1 METILTQYYQSPYG
15 ELLLGSFGDKLCL
28 CDWMLNEKR
37 RVTVD
42 KRIRQALHADYEEGT
57 SEVIAR
63 AIIQLDEYF
72 ACKRTIFDVPLLA
85 VGTEFQRT
93 VWQELQNIPYG
104 KTVSYGE
111 LSRKLGNPKSRTCG
125 GGCQWGKCPLHT
137 HPLPSCGGQQ
147 PYADRLCRWTG
158 SQTRDAGIGSGLL
171 RRTVRLP
178 YRTAVLRS
186 GLFLV
191 FRRCHP
197 RHTFE
202 ELREERR
209 IGKVQFV

>member
-63 AIIQLDEYF
+63 AVIQLDEYF
-72 ACKRTIFDVPLLA
+72 ARKRTIFDVPLLA

-111 LSRKLGNPKSRTCG
+111 LSRKLGNPKAVRAVAAANGANALSILIPCHRVVG
-125 GGCQWGKCPLHT
+125 SNHT
-137 HPLPSCGGQQ
+137 LIG
-147 PYADRLCRWTG
+147 YLRWTG

-191 FRRCHP
+191 FRLLSSP
-197 RHTFE
+197 SY
-202 ELREERR
+202 
-209 IGKVQFV
+209 V

>member
-1 METILTQYYQSPYG
+1 MPIMR
-15 ELLLGSFGDKLCL
+15 K
-28 CDWMLNEKR
+28 
-37 RVTVD
+37 
-42 KRIRQALHADYEEGT
+42 AL
-57 SEVIAR
+57 
-63 AIIQLDEYF
+63 
-72 ACKRTIFDVPLLA
+72 
-85 VGTEFQRT
+85 
-93 VWQELQNIPYG
+93 
-104 KTVSYGE
+104 
-111 LSRKLGNPKSRTCG
+111 RKLFRGQSSSWMSILPVSGPYSMFHCLQSEQNSSGRCGRSCRTSLTENSVLRRAFTKAGQSESRTRG

-147 PYADRLCRWTG
+147 SYADRLCRWTG

>member
-1 METILTQYYQSPYG
+1 MQGQSFSWMSILPVSDHIRCSTACSRNRIPADGVAGVAEHPLRKNSVLRRAFTKAGQS
-15 ELLLGSFGDKLCL
+15 E
-28 CDWMLNEKR
+28 
-37 RVTVD
+37 
-42 KRIRQALHADYEEGT
+42 
-57 SEVIAR
+57 
-63 AIIQLDEYF
+63 
-72 ACKRTIFDVPLLA
+72 
-85 VGTEFQRT
+85 
-93 VWQELQNIPYG
+93 
-104 KTVSYGE
+104 
-111 LSRKLGNPKSRTCG
+111 SRTRG

>member
-1 METILTQYYQSPYG
+1 MTQYYQSPYG

-37 RVTVD
+37 RVPVD

-63 AIIQLDEYF
+63 AIIQLDEYLPVSGPYSMF
-72 ACKRTIFDVPLLA
+72 HCLQSEQNSSGRCGRSCRTSL
-85 VGTEFQRT
+85 TENSVLRRAFTKAGQS
-93 VWQELQNIPYG
+93 E
-104 KTVSYGE
+104 
-111 LSRKLGNPKSRTCG
+111 SRTRG

>member
-42 KRIRQALHADYEEGT
+42 KRIRQALYADYEEGT

-72 ACKRTIFDVPLLA
+72 ARKRTIFDVPLLA

-111 LSRKLGNPKSRTCG
+111 LSRKLGNPKAVRAVAAANGANESLAG
-125 GGCQWGKCPLHT
+125 HGF
-137 HPLPSCGGQQ
+137 GQQ

>member
-104 KTVSYGE
+104 KTVSYASFHE
-111 LSRKLGNPKSRTCG
+111 SWAIRK
-125 GGCQWGKCPLHT
+125 
-137 HPLPSCGGQQ
+137 
-147 PYADRLCRWTG
+147 PYARW
-158 SQTRDAGIGSGLL
+158 
-171 RRTVRLP
+171 RLP
-178 YRTAVLRS
+178 MGQMPSPYSSPAIVWWAAIIR
-186 GLFLV
+186 
-191 FRRCHP
+191 
-197 RHTFE
+197 
-202 ELREERR
+202 
-209 IGKVQFV
+209 

>member
-37 RVTVD
+37 RVPVD

-85 VGTEFQRT
+85 VGA
-93 VWQELQNIPYG
+93 VAAANGANALSILIPCHRVVGSNHTLIGYA
-104 KTVSYGE
+104 
-111 LSRKLGNPKSRTCG
+111 G
-125 GGCQWGKCPLHT
+125 GLAAKQGMLALEADSCDG
-137 HPLPSCGGQQ
+137 PS
-147 PYADRLCRWTG
+147 G
-158 SQTRDAGIGSGLL
+158 S
-171 RRTVRLP
+171 
-178 YRTAVLRS
+178 
-186 GLFLV
+186 
-191 FRRCHP
+191 
-197 RHTFE
+197 
-202 ELREERR
+202 R
-209 IGKVQFV
+209 IGQLF

>member
-72 ACKRTIFDVPLLA
+72 ACKRTIFDVPLPMGQMPSPYSSPA
-85 VGTEFQRT
+85 I
-93 VWQELQNIPYG
+93 VWWAATI
-104 KTVSYGE
+104 
-111 LSRKLGNPKSRTCG
+111 R
-125 GGCQWGKCPLHT
+125 
-137 HPLPSCGGQQ
+137 
-147 PYADRLCRWTG
+147 
-158 SQTRDAGIGSGLL
+158 
-171 RRTVRLP
+171 
-178 YRTAVLRS
+178 
-186 GLFLV
+186 
-191 FRRCHP
+191 
-197 RHTFE
+197 
-202 ELREERR
+202 
-209 IGKVQFV
+209 

>member
-37 RVTVD
+37 RVPVD

-111 LSRKLGNPKSRTCG
+111 LSRKLGNPKAVRAVAAANGVNALSILIPCHRVVGSNHTLIGYAG
-125 GGCQWGKCPLHT
+125 GLAAKQGMLALEADSCDG
-137 HPLPSCGGQQ
+137 PS
-147 PYADRLCRWTG
+147 G
-158 SQTRDAGIGSGLL
+158 S
-171 RRTVRLP
+171 
-178 YRTAVLRS
+178 
-186 GLFLV
+186 
-191 FRRCHP
+191 
-197 RHTFE
+197 
-202 ELREERR
+202 R
-209 IGKVQFV
+209 IGQLF

>member
-42 KRIRQALHADYEEGT
+42 KRIRQALYADYEEGT

-72 ACKRTIFDVPLLA
+72 ARKRTIFDVPLLA

-93 VWQELQNIPYG
+93 VW
-104 KTVSYGE
+104 
-111 LSRKLGNPKSRTCG
+111 
-125 GGCQWGKCPLHT
+125 
-137 HPLPSCGGQQ
+137 
-147 PYADRLCRWTG
+147 
-158 SQTRDAGIGSGLL
+158 
-171 RRTVRLP
+171 
-178 YRTAVLRS
+178 
-186 GLFLV
+186 
-191 FRRCHP
+191 
-197 RHTFE
+197 
-202 ELREERR
+202 
-209 IGKVQFV
+209 

>member
-42 KRIRQALHADYEEGT
+42 KRIRQVLHADYEEGT

-72 ACKRTIFDVPLLA
+72 ACKRRAFTKA
-85 VGTEFQRT
+85 GQSE
-93 VWQELQNIPYG
+93 
-104 KTVSYGE
+104 
-111 LSRKLGNPKSRTCG
+111 SRTRG

-147 PYADRLCRWTG
+147 SYADRLCRWTG

>member
-1 METILTQYYQSPYG
+1 MTQYYQSPYG

-37 RVTVD
+37 RVTID

-57 SEVIAR
+57 SEVISR

-72 ACKRTIFDVPLLA
+72 ARKRTIFDVPLLA
-85 VGTEFQRT
+85 VGTEFQRM

-104 KTVSYGE
+104 TTVLRRTFTKTGQSE
-111 LSRKLGNPKSRTCG
+111 SRTRG
-125 GGCQWGKCPLHT
+125 GGCQWGEFPFDI
-137 HPLPSCGGQQ
+137 HPLPSGGGQQ

-158 SQTRDAGIGSGLL
+158 SQARDAGIGSGLL

>member
-1 METILTQYYQSPYG
+1 MTQYYQSPYG

-37 RVTVD
+37 RVPVD

-111 LSRKLGNPKSRTCG
+111 LSRKLGNPK
-125 GGCQWGKCPLHT
+125 
-137 HPLPSCGGQQ
+137 
-147 PYADRLCRWTG
+147 PYVRW
-158 SQTRDAGIGSGLL
+158 
-171 RRTVRLP
+171 RLP
-178 YRTAVLRS
+178 MGQMPSPYSSPAIVWWAATIR
-186 GLFLV
+186 
-191 FRRCHP
+191 
-197 RHTFE
+197 
-202 ELREERR
+202 
-209 IGKVQFV
+209 

>member
-63 AIIQLDEYF
+63 AIIQLDEYLPVSGPYSMF
-72 ACKRTIFDVPLLA
+72 HCLQSEQNSSGRCGRSCRTSL
-85 VGTEFQRT
+85 TENSVLRRAFTKAGQS
-93 VWQELQNIPYG
+93 E
-104 KTVSYGE
+104 
-111 LSRKLGNPKSRTCG
+111 SRTCG

-147 PYADRLCRWTG
+147 PYADRLCWWTG

-202 ELREERR
+202 EL
-209 IGKVQFV
+209 

>member
-72 ACKRTIFDVPLLA
+72 ARKRTIFDVPLLA

-93 VWQELQNIPYG
+93 VWQ
-104 KTVSYGE
+104 VSMW
-111 LSRKLGNPKSRTCG
+111 LPNPK
-125 GGCQWGKCPLHT
+125 K
-137 HPLPSCGGQQ
+137 
-147 PYADRLCRWTG
+147 
-158 SQTRDAGIGSGLL
+158 
-171 RRTVRLP
+171 
-178 YRTAVLRS
+178 
-186 GLFLV
+186 
-191 FRRCHP
+191 
-197 RHTFE
+197 
-202 ELREERR
+202 
-209 IGKVQFV
+209 

>member
-42 KRIRQALHADYEEGT
+42 KRIRQVLHADYEEGT

-111 LSRKLGNPKSRTCG
+111 LSRKLGNPKAVRAVAAANGANALSILIPCHRVVG
-125 GGCQWGKCPLHT
+125 SNHT
-137 HPLPSCGGQQ
+137 LIG
-147 PYADRLCRWTG
+147 YAGEL
-158 SQTRDAGIGSGLL
+158 GIHSA
-171 RRTVRLP
+171 RKQDN
-178 YRTAVLRS
+178 AQS
-186 GLFLV
+186 
-191 FRRCHP
+191 H
-197 RHTFE
+197 HTD
-202 ELREERR
+202 ELRFFGVVELQSESVAAE
-209 IGKVQFV
+209 KHAHHKKK

>member
-37 RVTVD
+37 RVPVD

-111 LSRKLGNPKSRTCG
+111 LHESWAIRKPYVRWRLPMGQMPS
-125 GGCQWGKCPLHT
+125 PYSS
-137 HPLPSCGGQQ
+137 LPSCGGQQ
-147 PYADRLCRWTG
+147 PSTDRLCRWTG

>member
-37 RVTVD
+37 RVPVD

-93 VWQELQNIPYG
+93 VWQELQNII
-104 KTVSYGE
+104 T
-111 LSRKLGNPKSRTCG
+111 RPKSRAN
-125 GGCQWGKCPLHT
+125 Q
-137 HPLPSCGGQQ
+137 S
-147 PYADRLCRWTG
+147 DRIYFITYSPHWN
-158 SQTRDAGIGSGLL
+158 SIYS
-171 RRTVRLP
+171 P
-178 YRTAVLRS
+178 
-186 GLFLV
+186 F
-191 FRRCHP
+191 
-197 RHTFE
+197 
-202 ELREERR
+202 
-209 IGKVQFV
+209 

>member
-1 METILTQYYQSPYG
+1 MTQYYQSPYG

-63 AIIQLDEYF
+63 AIIQLDEYLPVSGPYSMF
-72 ACKRTIFDVPLLA
+72 HCLQSEQNSSGRCGRSCRTSL
-85 VGTEFQRT
+85 TENSVLRRAFTKAGQS
-93 VWQELQNIPYG
+93 E
-104 KTVSYGE
+104 
-111 LSRKLGNPKSRTCG
+111 SRTRG

-209 IGKVQFV
+209 IGKFSSSDI

>member
-72 ACKRTIFDVPLLA
+72 ACKRTIFDVPRLA

-104 KTVSYGE
+104 KQCPTASFHE
-111 LSRKLGNPKSRTCG
+111 SWAIRK
-125 GGCQWGKCPLHT
+125 
-137 HPLPSCGGQQ
+137 
-147 PYADRLCRWTG
+147 PYVRG
-158 SQTRDAGIGSGLL
+158 
-171 RRTVRLP
+171 RLP
-178 YRTAVLRS
+178 MGQMPSPYSSPAIVWWAVTIR
-186 GLFLV
+186 
-191 FRRCHP
+191 
-197 RHTFE
+197 
-202 ELREERR
+202 
-209 IGKVQFV
+209 

>member
-42 KRIRQALHADYEEGT
+42 KRIRQVLHADYEEGT

-111 LSRKLGNPKSRTCG
+111 LSRKLGNPKAVRAVAAANGANALSILIPCHRVVGSNHTLIGYAG
-125 GGCQWGKCPLHT
+125 G
-137 HPLPSCGGQQ
+137 
-147 PYADRLCRWTG
+147 
-158 SQTRDAGIGSGLL
+158 L

>member
-37 RVTVD
+37 RVPVD

-72 ACKRTIFDVPLLA
+72 ADGVAGVAEHPL
-85 VGTEFQRT
+85 
-93 VWQELQNIPYG
+93 
-104 KTVSYGE
+104 
-111 LSRKLGNPKSRTCG
+111 RKNSVLRRAFTKAGQSESRTRG

-147 PYADRLCRWTG
+147 SYADRLCRWTG

>member
-104 KTVSYGE
+104 KNSVLRRAFTKAGQSE
-111 LSRKLGNPKSRTCG
+111 SRTCG

-158 SQTRDAGIGSGLL
+158 SQTRDVGIGSGLL

>member
-1 METILTQYYQSPYG
+1 MTQYYQSPYG

-37 RVTVD
+37 RVPVD

-111 LSRKLGNPKSRTCG
+111 LSRKLGNPKAVRAVAAANGANALSILIPCHRVVGSNHTLIGYAG
-125 GGCQWGKCPLHT
+125 GLAAKQ
-137 HPLPSCGGQQ
+137 
-147 PYADRLCRWTG
+147 
-158 SQTRDAGIGSGLL
+158 GLL
-171 RRTVRLP
+171 ALEADSCDGLP
-178 YRTAVLRS
+178 NSRVVQ
-186 GLFLV
+186 LF
-191 FRRCHP
+191 
-197 RHTFE
+197 
-202 ELREERR
+202 
-209 IGKVQFV
+209 

>member
-111 LSRKLGNPKSRTCG
+111 LSRKLGNPKAVRAVAAANGANALSILIPCHRVVGSNDTLIGYAG
-125 GGCQWGKCPLHT
+125 GLAAKQGMLA
-137 HPLPSCGGQQ
+137 LE
-147 PYADRLCRWTG
+147 A
-158 SQTRDAGIGSGLL
+158 
-171 RRTVRLP
+171 VRLP

>member
-1 METILTQYYQSPYG
+1 MRLDAER
-15 ELLLGSFGDKLCL
+15 E
-28 CDWMLNEKR
+28 R
-37 RVTVD
+37 RVPVD

-111 LSRKLGNPKSRTCG
+111 LSRKLGNPKAVRAVAAANGANALSILIPCHRVV
-125 GGCQWGKCPLHT
+125 
-137 HPLPSCGGQQ
+137 GQQ

-197 RHTFE
+197 VIRLKNFE
-202 ELREERR
+202 KNDGL
-209 IGKVQFV
+209 GKFSSSDI

>member
-1 METILTQYYQSPYG
+1 MASCF
-15 ELLLGSFGDKLCL
+15 LGSFGDKLCL

-85 VGTEFQRT
+85 VGTIPADGVARSCRT
-93 VWQELQNIPYG
+93 SLTEKQCPTASFHESWAIRKPYARWRLPMG
-104 KTVSYGE
+104 QC
-111 LSRKLGNPKSRTCG
+111 L
-125 GGCQWGKCPLHT
+125 LHT